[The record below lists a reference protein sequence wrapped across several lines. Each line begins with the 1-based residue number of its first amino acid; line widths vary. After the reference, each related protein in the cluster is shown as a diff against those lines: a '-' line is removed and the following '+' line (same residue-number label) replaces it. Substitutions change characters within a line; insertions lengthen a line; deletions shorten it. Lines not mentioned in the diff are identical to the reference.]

1 MQGSGAKLKK
11 IRLEKGI
18 SLEEAHKKTKIHL
31 DILKALEEDS
41 VVNLNPIY
49 VKGFLKIYCNF
60 LKVDQREYITDY
72 KETATTA
79 QIVKVVEK
87 RVVEKEEREE
97 SFVKA
102 PSRKSIFPSPATTRK
117 IIRILFFAII
127 VITVINILFNLG
139 RMIGHHLAS
148 RRAKAFVAK
157 AVKKENKPLVS
168 KPVKSVVPANEVK
181 VDKPQV
187 SYKVDKITQGIRLA
201 IRAKED
207 SWIQVK
213 ADKRTV
219 FQNILKKGR
228 SENWEAKE
236 KIELSLGNA
245 AGVELEINSKII
257 PSLGRRGQVIK
268 NILITKEGLS
278 IKR

>member
-1 MQGSGAKLKK
+1 MQGCGVRLKK
-11 IRLEKGI
+11 VRLEKGI
-18 SLEEAHKKTKIHL
+18 TLEEAHKKTKIHL

-60 LKVDQREYITDY
+60 LKVDPHEYITDY
-72 KETATTA
+72 KESATTA

-87 RVVEKEEREE
+87 EDRAE
-97 SFVKA
+97 SFIKT
-102 PSRKSIFPSPATTRK
+102 PSRKSIFPSPATTKK
-117 IIRILFFAII
+117 IIRIFFIVII
-127 VITVINILFNLG
+127 VITAVNILFNLG
-139 RMIGHHLAS
+139 RMIGHRFTS
-148 RRAKAFVAK
+148 RRAKLPAVGLVRKEKKSQVIKPQKSIVSTNKAGVA
-157 AVKKENKPLVS
+157 ERQVS
-168 KPVKSVVPANEVK
+168 SK
-181 VDKPQV
+181 VDE
-187 SYKVDKITQGIRLA
+187 ITVGIRLA

-207 SWIQVK
+207 SWIKIK
-213 ADKRTV
+213 ADGRTV
-219 FQNILKKGR
+219 FQTVLKKGR
-228 SENWEAKE
+228 SESWEAKD

-245 AGVELEINSKII
+245 AGVDLEINGKLI

>member
-11 IRLEKGI
+11 VRLEKGI

-60 LKVDQREYITDY
+60 LKVDPREYITDY

-79 QIVKVVEK
+79 QIVRVVEK
-87 RVVEKEEREE
+87 KVVEKEERDE
-97 SFVKA
+97 SYIKA
-102 PSRKSIFPSPATTRK
+102 ASRKSILPSPATTKK
-117 IIRILFFAII
+117 IIRILFIAII

-139 RMIGHHLAS
+139 RMIGHRLTS
-148 RRAKAFVAK
+148 RKAKAPVAS
-157 AVKKENKPLVS
+157 AVKKEKKPLLS
-168 KPVKSVVPANEVK
+168 KPEKSVIPTNEAK

-187 SYKVDKITQGIRLA
+187 SNKASEITQGIRLA

-213 ADKRTV
+213 SDKRTV

-228 SENWEAKE
+228 SESWEAKE
-236 KIELSLGNA
+236 RIELSLGNA

>member
-1 MQGSGAKLKK
+1 MQGSGVRLKK
-11 IRLEKGI
+11 VRLEKGI
-18 SLEEAHKKTKIHL
+18 TLEEAHKKTKIHL

-60 LKVDQREYITDY
+60 LKVDPRDYITDY
-72 KETATTA
+72 KEPATTA

-87 RVVEKEEREE
+87 KVAEKEELPE
-97 SFVKA
+97 SFIKA
-102 PSRKSIFPSPATTRK
+102 PSRKSIFPSPATTKK
-117 IIRILFFAII
+117 IIRILFIAII
-127 VITVINILFNLG
+127 VITAVNILFNLG
-139 RMIGHHLAS
+139 RMIAHRLTS
-148 RRAKAFVAK
+148 RRAKASVGRV
-157 AVKKENKPLVS
+157 VKKEKKPLAS
-168 KPVKSVVPANEVK
+168 KPEKSVVPTNEAK
-181 VDKPQV
+181 VDKQQV
-187 SYKVDKITQGIRLA
+187 SKGNEITPGIRLA

-213 ADKRTV
+213 ADRRTV

-228 SENWEAKE
+228 SESWEAKD

-245 AGVELEINSKII
+245 AGVDLEINSKLI

>member
-1 MQGSGAKLKK
+1 MQGCGVRLKK
-11 IRLEKGI
+11 VRLEKGI

-60 LKVDQREYITDY
+60 LKVDPREYITDY
-72 KETATTA
+72 KESAATA

-87 RVVEKEEREE
+87 RVAEKEELPE
-97 SFVKA
+97 SFIKA
-102 PSRKSIFPSPATTRK
+102 PSRKSIFPSPATTKK
-117 IIRILFFAII
+117 IIRIFFIAII
-127 VITVINILFNLG
+127 VITAVNILFNLG
-139 RMIGHHLAS
+139 RMIAHRLTS
-148 RRAKAFVAK
+148 RRAKASVAS
-157 AVKKENKPLVS
+157 AVKKEKKPLASKPEKGVVPTNEAKVDNAQVS
-168 KPVKSVVPANEVK
+168 KGNEIAPV
-181 VDKPQV
+181 
-187 SYKVDKITQGIRLA
+187 IRLA

-213 ADKRTV
+213 TDRRTV

-228 SENWEAKE
+228 SESWEAKD

-245 AGVELEINSKII
+245 AGVDLEINGKLI

>member
-1 MQGSGAKLKK
+1 MEGNGVRLKK
-11 IRLEKGI
+11 VRLEKGI
-18 SLEEAHKKTKIHL
+18 TLEEAHKKTKIHL

-60 LKVDQREYITDY
+60 LKVDPHEYISDY
-72 KETATTA
+72 KEPATTA

-87 RVVEKEEREE
+87 KVAEKEERVE
-97 SFVKA
+97 SFIKA
-102 PSRKSIFPSPATTRK
+102 PSRKSIFPSPATTKK
-117 IIRILFFAII
+117 IIRIFFIAII
-127 VITVINILFNLG
+127 VITAANILFNLG
-139 RMIGHHLAS
+139 RMIGHRLTS
-148 RRAKAFVAK
+148 RRAKASVAS
-157 AVKKENKPLVS
+157 AVKKEKKPLAS
-168 KPVKSVVPANEVK
+168 RLAKSVVPTNEVK

-187 SYKVDKITQGIRLA
+187 SKENEITPVIRLA

-207 SWIQVK
+207 SWLQIK
-213 ADKRTV
+213 TDKRTV
-219 FQNILKKGR
+219 FQNILKRGR
-228 SENWEAKE
+228 SESWEAKD

-245 AGVELEINSKII
+245 AGVDLEINGKLI

>member
-1 MQGSGAKLKK
+1 MQGCGVRLKK
-11 IRLEKGI
+11 VRLEKGI

-60 LKVDQREYITDY
+60 LKVDPHEYITDY
-72 KETATTA
+72 KESATTA

-87 RVVEKEEREE
+87 RVAEKEELPE
-97 SFVKA
+97 SFIKA
-102 PSRKSIFPSPATTRK
+102 PSRKSIFPSPATTKK
-117 IIRILFFAII
+117 IIRIIFIAII
-127 VITVINILFNLG
+127 VITTVNILFNLG
-139 RMIGHHLAS
+139 RMIAHRLTS
-148 RRAKAFVAK
+148 RRAKAAVGRV
-157 AVKKENKPLVS
+157 VKKEKKPLAS
-168 KPVKSVVPANEVK
+168 KPEKGVVSNNEAK
-181 VDKPQV
+181 VDKQQV
-187 SYKVDKITQGIRLA
+187 SYKVDEITPGIRLA

-207 SWIQVK
+207 SWIQIK
-213 ADKRTV
+213 ADRRTV
-219 FQNILKKGR
+219 FQSILKKGR
-228 SENWEAKE
+228 SESWEAKD

-245 AGVELEINSKII
+245 AGVDLEINGKII